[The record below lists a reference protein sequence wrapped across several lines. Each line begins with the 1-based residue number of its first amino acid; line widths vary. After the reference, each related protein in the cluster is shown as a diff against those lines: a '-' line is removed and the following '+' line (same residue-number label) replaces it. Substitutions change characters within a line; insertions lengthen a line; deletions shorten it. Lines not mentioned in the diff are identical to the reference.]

1 MVRASHRRSE
11 GCGFDSRVGLRN
23 IFLSLRLSLSSKQ
36 LTFNLPSCK
45 SFHIYLLIRYTNIS
59 SCYIS
64 SALIACMNQY
74 TSYNLLFTI
83 WVLVAQWLE
92 RLTEGQ
98 KISGSILMF
107 MGLRNIFLSLRLS
120 LSSKQFTF
128 VSQCVTRCIMAGATC
143 LTMAL
148 QDKLHKKSH
157 RITRHLMTTKQF
169 IFHPHCHENQ
179 HFICIIRLVKTGRI
193 SHRYEWFVLTTFLS
207 RTYLYIGLI

>member
-1 MVRASHRRSE
+1 MFVYLINRYIWNDLQLGKLNVNCLLLKLNRK
-11 GCGFDSRVGLRN
+11 LRKM
-23 IFLSLRLSLSSKQ
+23 FLSPTRESNAQSSGCI
-36 LTFNLPSCK
+36 L
-45 SFHIYLLIRYTNIS
+45 
-59 SCYIS
+59 
-64 SALIACMNQY
+64 AA
-74 TSYNLLFTI
+74 I